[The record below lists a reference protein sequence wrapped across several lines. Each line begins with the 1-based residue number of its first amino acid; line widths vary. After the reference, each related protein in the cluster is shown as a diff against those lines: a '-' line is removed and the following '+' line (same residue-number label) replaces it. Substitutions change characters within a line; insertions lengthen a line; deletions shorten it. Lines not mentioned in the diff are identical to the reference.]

1 MAQATYQT
9 FVTQLGMLLR
19 DLPTGTTA
27 ELTDFAVAYWDG
39 RHVVGV
45 YLREDGGDLLDED
58 FELDENAWANWSDE
72 LTAWLS
78 APRFSERAELKEW
91 LKEAPPF
98 ES

>member
-1 MAQATYQT
+1 VAQATYHT
-9 FVTQLGMLLR
+9 FVAQLGMFLR

-45 YLREDGGDLLDED
+45 YLREDGDHLLDED
-58 FELDENAWANWSDE
+58 FELDENAWENWNDE

-78 APRFSERAELKEW
+78 APRFSERVELKEW

>member
-9 FVTQLGMLLR
+9 FVAQLGMLLR
-19 DLPTGTTA
+19 HLPTGTTA

-45 YLREDGGDLLDED
+45 YLREDGCDLLDED
-58 FELDENAWANWSDE
+58 FELDENAWENWSDE